1 MQLIGIL
8 ISLGHVRYRLSCCA
22 TDLALTHLIMRL
34 IGAHRMRG
42 IGYREVSMV

>member
-8 ISLGHVRYRLSCCA
+8 ISLRA
-22 TDLALTHLIMRL
+22 TSSVLLLPCTAALTHLIMRL